1 MKGKALAG
9 DRSVNGRR
17 QIPPSDL
24 GAGAP
29 GGPSVLQ
36 SERNCAC
43 EDTLASVG
51 GTRRDA
57 VQGPQTTA
65 DGRTHRHITRIPTIV
80 TTRPAARVARRPVP
94 QRPLHTARRTKVSQG
109 TNKQAQKTSF
119 LIYQIEREPMMNIQG
134 AEGSCP
140 GKFHLH
146 RISRAG
152 IQTHKPLTNGQGL
165 GRRPQVYRV
174 TMPPALLLKSR
185 LSLTVKVR
193 WRNGSVLVNQGP
205 GCHG

>member
-1 MKGKALAG
+1 MKGEALADG
-9 DRSVNGRR
+9 GGVKERR
-17 QIPPSDL
+17 QIPPSDRFPQEH
-24 GAGAP
+24 P

-36 SERNCAC
+36 RERNCAC
-43 EDTLASVG
+43 EDALASLG

-57 VQGPQTTA
+57 VQCPQTIA
-65 DGRTHRHITRIPTIV
+65 DGRTHRRITRIPTIV
-80 TTRPAARVARRPVP
+80 ATRPAARRPVP

-109 TNKQAQKTSF
+109 TNKPAQKTSF
-119 LIYQIEREPMMNIQG
+119 LIYKLERESKMNIQG

-140 GKFHLH
+140 RKSHLH

-152 IQTHKPLTNGQGL
+152 IHTHKPLTNGQGL

-174 TMPPALLLKSR
+174 TTPPALLPKSR
-185 LSLTVKVR
+185 PSLTVKVR
-193 WRNGSVLVNQGP
+193 WRNGSVLANQGP